1 VITKVKFNNL
11 ILERKIREFLEEDC
25 HFSDISSSIIP
36 ESAIS
41 SAKIITK
48 SSGYISGLE
57 ELNLIYDILNV
68 FVKLVKKD
76 GDRVKKGDVLAHLKG
91 ETQSILFGERT
102 ALNLLS
108 HMSAITTTTRKYVE
122 IIKNS
127 GKAVKIA
134 CTRKTLP
141 GLRIFEK
148 KAVFLGGG
156 ETHRFSLD
164 DMILLKDTHLKYYN
178 GNIEEMMIE
187 MKKNASFTKKI
198 EIEIERVEDVL
209 IAAKFGADIIMLDN
223 MNPDQVEDAISTLKR
238 NKVRGTVIIEVSG
251 GITLDNIVDYV
262 IAEPDIISSS
272 ELTQFPSEKV
282 DISLRF
288 D

>member
-1 VITKVKFNNL
+1 VKFNNL

-25 HFSDISSSIIP
+25 NFSDISSSIIP

-68 FVKLVKKD
+68 SVNLIKKD
-76 GDRVKKGDVLAHLKG
+76 GDRVKRGDILAHLKG
-91 ETQSILFGERT
+91 ETQAILFGERT

-122 IIKNS
+122 IIKTS

-164 DMILLKDTHLKYYN
+164 DMILLKDTHLKYYD
-178 GNIEEMMIE
+178 GNIEKMMIE
-187 MKKNASFTKKI
+187 IEKSASFTKKI

-223 MNPDQVEDAISTLKR
+223 MNPDQVEDAISTLKK
-238 NKVRGTVIIEVSG
+238 NKVRGMVIVEVSG